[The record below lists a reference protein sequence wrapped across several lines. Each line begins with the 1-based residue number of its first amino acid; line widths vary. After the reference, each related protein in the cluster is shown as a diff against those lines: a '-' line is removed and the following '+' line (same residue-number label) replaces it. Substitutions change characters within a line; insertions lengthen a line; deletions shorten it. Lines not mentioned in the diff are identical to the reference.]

1 MQGLET
7 APFQAIVS
15 STGREVHH
23 PVSAM
28 TSSFFRDQLISMVAR
43 FICEAKPGDILALP
57 SMAALHKQ
65 ADGRI
70 CLSRNGSLPTPLHEP
85 LSHEI
90 VATIERWG
98 KEDLQEAA

>member
-1 MQGLET
+1 
-7 APFQAIVS
+7 
-15 STGREVHH
+15 
-23 PVSAM
+23 M

-43 FICEAKPGDILALP
+43 FICEAKPGDILPLP
-57 SMAALHKQ
+57 SMAALHKH
-65 ADGRI
+65 DGRL
-70 CLSRNGSLPTPLHEP
+70 CLSRNGSLPMPLHEP